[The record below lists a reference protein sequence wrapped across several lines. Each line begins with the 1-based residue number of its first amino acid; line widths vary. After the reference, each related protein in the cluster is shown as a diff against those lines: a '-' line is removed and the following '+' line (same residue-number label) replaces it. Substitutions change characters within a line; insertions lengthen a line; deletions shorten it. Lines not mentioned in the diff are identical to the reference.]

1 MSYTR
6 STIYALWLSEL
17 KADLIK
23 AYKSSGLEASG
34 EFEKQLEAVATN
46 DKAILYGAYH
56 SQFMELGRRKTEK
69 GPAKGEG
76 KLTDIILKWIDDKRI
91 TPKPGTTKKA
101 LAFLIARKIHKEG
114 IKVPNKYNAGGVIS
128 KVITEERISE
138 LISQLKFVEVE
149 QITSDIMNLI
159 KAA

>member
-23 AYKSSGLEASG
+23 AYKTSGLEASG

-56 SQFMELGRRKTEK
+56 SQFMELGRRS
-69 GPAKGEG
+69 G
-76 KLTDIILKWIDDKRI
+76 KRPPIAAILKWIEDKKLTPRPGISTRI
-91 TPKPGTTKKA
+91 GRA
-101 LAFLIARKIHKEG
+101 H
-114 IKVPNKYNAGGVIS
+114 V
-128 KVITEERISE
+128 
-138 LISQLKFVEVE
+138 
-149 QITSDIMNLI
+149 
-159 KAA
+159 

>member
-1 MSYTR
+1 MAYTR

-23 AYKSSGLEASG
+23 AYKASGLESSG

-46 DKAILYGAYH
+46 DKATLYGAYH
-56 SQFMELGRRKTEK
+56 SQFMELGRR
-69 GPAKGEG
+69 AG
-76 KLTDIILKWIDDKRI
+76 KRPPIAAILKWIEDKKL
-91 TPKPGTTKKA
+91 TPRPGISKRA
-101 LAFLIARKIHKEG
+101 LAFLIARKIGRDG
-114 IKVPNKYNAGGVIS
+114 IRVPNKYNAGGIIS
-128 KVITEERISE
+128 KVITEQRIME
-138 LISQLKFVEVE
+138 LINQLKFVEVE